1 MIQCGDQMESKNVPA
16 EGHIRGQAGE
26 ILYRHEVVEK
36 IHLSGTV
43 RGFSY
48 YCLRKS
54 IESD

>member
-1 MIQCGDQMESKNVPA
+1 MIQCGDQMKSKNVPA
-16 EGHIRGQAGE
+16 EGHICGQAGE